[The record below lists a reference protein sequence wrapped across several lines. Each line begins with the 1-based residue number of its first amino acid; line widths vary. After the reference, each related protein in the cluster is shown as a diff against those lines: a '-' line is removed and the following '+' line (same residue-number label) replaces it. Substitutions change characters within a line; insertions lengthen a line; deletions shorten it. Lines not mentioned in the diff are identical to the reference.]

1 MGEGKKEQK
10 EKREAL
16 TRLGSSAVEPRTIG
30 KVVAVLRI
38 LGKAGAGAVWGQG
51 QSSQCGKVCGEAKVG
66 TELGVGCGG
75 ALWSWTEHSKG
86 FNGLRDLGQPLP

>member
-1 MGEGKKEQK
+1 MLREFKEGGSDQTWKQCCKTQNH
-10 EKREAL
+10 RESCCS
-16 TRLGSSAVEPRTIG
+16 RQ
-30 KVVAVLRI
+30 RI
-38 LGKAGAGAVWGQG
+38 LGKAEAGAVWGQG
-51 QSSQCGKVCGEAKVG
+51 QSSQCGEVCGEAKVG